1 MARKRK
7 AVMKEVKKDHTISM
21 VILGVV
27 AVLAIVG
34 LVLLF
39 SAAQKSGM
47 FSVVAPK
54 IYGGAERGKGSF
66 IHQGI
71 GMAVNVNEGRG
82 VPATVMKPGSATET
96 ETAWHRTAITSG
108 VQDIQYGHVP
118 AWNAWDFDRDTGRN
132 MKWFR
137 ACGDGAIRYSYPEAS
152 YYAQYLECGVD
163 KIGRDAAGLCCL
175 SVDSLTPIRSSRI

>member
-1 MARKRK
+1 MVRKRK
-7 AVMKEVKKDHTISM
+7 AVLKEVKKDHTISM

-47 FSVVAPK
+47 FAAFAPK
-54 IYGGAERGKGSF
+54 VYGGAIKGEGSF
-66 IHQGI
+66 VHQGI
-71 GMAVNVNEGRG
+71 GMAVNANEGRG
-82 VPATVMKPGSATET
+82 IPATVMKPGSNTET

-118 AWNAWDFDRDTGRN
+118 AWNAWDFERDKGRN
-132 MKWFR
+132 RKWMR
-137 ACGDGAIRYSYPEAS
+137 SCGDGAIRLSYPEAS
-152 YYAQYLECGVD
+152 YYAQFLECGVD

-175 SVDSLTPIRSSRI
+175 SVDSLTPPRRSSI